1 VLGRIAQIAYTFKQL
16 KIIKGAEYF
25 YEKMNLTM
33 RDFITVWEK
42 HFNSLACLFGEMYS
56 DPIIRGINAVDLFE
70 CIEKATGRK
79 IIGMV

>member
-1 VLGRIAQIAYTFKQL
+1 
-16 KIIKGAEYF
+16 
-25 YEKMNLTM
+25 M

>member
-1 VLGRIAQIAYTFKQL
+1 
-16 KIIKGAEYF
+16 
-25 YEKMNLTM
+25 M

-42 HFNSLACLFGEMYS
+42 YSNSPAYLIREMYS